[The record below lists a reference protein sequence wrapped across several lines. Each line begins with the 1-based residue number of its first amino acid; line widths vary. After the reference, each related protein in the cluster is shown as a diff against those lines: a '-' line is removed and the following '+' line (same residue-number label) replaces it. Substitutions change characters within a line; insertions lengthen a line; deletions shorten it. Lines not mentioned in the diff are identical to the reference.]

1 MPIGAGER
9 ERVGRITQNRQHI
22 TLVLNFFSGIVILTP
37 SLSAP
42 AARAAA
48 GKEKDMSDQI
58 RIRMFGGFSLFV
70 NNECCDQVIAKSK
83 KGMALLQYL
92 ILKQNAVVLNFKL
105 IEVLWP
111 NEESTNPENALKTL
125 ISRFRAIL
133 SACSPGLGNCI
144 AASRGGYHFQLLP
157 GMTVDL
163 FEFEDL
169 VKKLETQPELNEGT
183 NELYQEVLT
192 LYTGDLLAG
201 NEQDDWV
208 ISRSVMLHSQ
218 YIKIVYAYIAL
229 LKKAE
234 RYEDIIQNCRFALET
249 DPFDERLH
257 LELMQALV
265 KTNRNNEALMQYKHV
280 TNMHFR
286 YLGVKPPEGI
296 QEFYKQIIQAGNTLD
311 MNIDTIREELREY
324 GDVHGAFECEYA
336 VFREIYNMQMRNL
349 ERLGSSMYIAMIMIT
364 SIDGETL
371 TPLKLDEIM
380 KGLSYVLKAH
390 LRKGDTITHF
400 SPSQYALLLPTVNM
414 DSGHMVMERIKRFF
428 YQKYPNSNVMFS
440 YRIGPLSSSMTS
452 MKRQMENEQ
461 AKNVA
466 RLEAMEK
473 KVNRAADEDQ

>member
-1 MPIGAGER
+1 MP
-9 ERVGRITQNRQHI
+9 
-22 TLVLNFFSGIVILTP
+22 
-37 SLSAP
+37 
-42 AARAAA
+42 
-48 GKEKDMSDQI
+48 DQI

-70 NNECCDQVIAKSK
+70 NNECLDQVIAKSK
-83 KGMALLQYL
+83 KGMSLLQYL
-92 ILKQNAVVLNFKL
+92 ILKEDAVILNYKL

-133 SACSPGLGNCI
+133 NTCSEGLGNCI
-144 AASRGGYHFQLLP
+144 AASRGGYRFQLLP
-157 GMTVDL
+157 NMTVDM
-163 FEFEDL
+163 FEFESL
-169 VKKLETQPELNEGT
+169 VEKLEGRTELTDET
-183 NELYQEVLT
+183 NELFQKVLM

-201 NEQDDWV
+201 NDQDDWA
-208 ISRSVMLHSQ
+208 ISRSVNLHSQ
-218 YIKIVYAYIAL
+218 YIKIVYAYITL

-234 RYEDIIQNCRFALET
+234 RYEEIIQNCRFALET

-265 KTNRNNEALMQYKHV
+265 KTSRNNEALMQYKHV

-296 QEFYKQIIQAGNTLD
+296 QEFYKQIIQAGDTLD
-311 MNIDTIREELREY
+311 MNIDTIRDELQEF

-364 SIDGETL
+364 SMDGEPL
-371 TPLKLDEIM
+371 SPLKLDDIM
-380 KGLSYVLKAH
+380 KGLSEVLKAH

-414 DSGHMVMERIKRFF
+414 DSGRMVMERIKRFF
-428 YQKYPNSNVMFS
+428 YQKFPNSNVMFS
-440 YRIGPLSSSMTS
+440 YRIGPLSSNMNT
-452 MKRQMENEQ
+452 MKKQMETERAQ
-461 AKNVA
+461 SVA
-466 RLEAMEK
+466 RLTMME
-473 KVNRAADEDQ
+473 RRIASPIEEDAEN

>member
-1 MPIGAGER
+1 
-9 ERVGRITQNRQHI
+9 
-22 TLVLNFFSGIVILTP
+22 
-37 SLSAP
+37 
-42 AARAAA
+42 
-48 GKEKDMSDQI
+48 MSDQI
-58 RIRMFGGFSLFV
+58 MIRMFGGFSLFV
-70 NNECCDQVIAKSK
+70 NNECFDQVIAKSK
-83 KGMALLQYL
+83 KGMSLLQYL
-92 ILKQNAVVLNFKL
+92 ILKNNAVILNYKL

-133 SACSPGLGNCI
+133 NTCSPGLGNCI

-169 VKKLETQPELNEGT
+169 AKTIENQPELNEGT
-183 NELYQEVLT
+183 NELYQQIIT

-201 NEQDDWV
+201 NDQDDWV
-208 ISRSVMLHSQ
+208 ISRSVMLHGQ
-218 YIKIVYAYIAL
+218 YMKMVYAYLTL

-234 RYEDIIQNCRFALET
+234 RYEEIIQNCRFALET

-296 QEFYKQIIQAGNTLD
+296 QEFYKQIIQAGDTLD
-311 MNIDTIREELREY
+311 MNIDAIREELKEY

-349 ERLGSSMYIAMIMIT
+349 ERLGSTMYIAMIMIT
-364 SIDGETL
+364 SIDGEPL
-371 TPLKLDEIM
+371 SPLKLDEIM
-380 KGLSYVLKAH
+380 KGLSDVLKAH

-400 SPSQYALLLPTVNM
+400 SPSQYAMLLPTVSM
-414 DSGHMVMERIKRFF
+414 DSGHMVMERVKRFF
-428 YQKYPNSNVMFS
+428 YQKFPNSNVMFS
-440 YRIGPLSSSMTS
+440 YRIGPLSSNINT
-452 MKRQMENEQ
+452 MKKQMENEQ
-461 AKNVA
+461 GKNAA
-466 RLEAMEK
+466 RLTAMEK
-473 KVNRAADEDQ
+473 RVSMPTDENN

>member
-1 MPIGAGER
+1 MP
-9 ERVGRITQNRQHI
+9 
-22 TLVLNFFSGIVILTP
+22 
-37 SLSAP
+37 
-42 AARAAA
+42 
-48 GKEKDMSDQI
+48 DQI

-70 NNECCDQVIAKSK
+70 NNECFDQVIAKSK
-83 KGMALLQYL
+83 KGTALLQYL
-92 ILKQNAVVLNFKL
+92 ILKQNSVILNYKL

-125 ISRFRAIL
+125 ISRFRVIL
-133 SACSPGLGNCI
+133 NTCSAGLGGCI
-144 AASRGGYHFQLLP
+144 AASRGGYRFQPLP

-163 FEFEDL
+163 YEFEEL
-169 VKKLETQPELNEGT
+169 AARLENQPELNEET
-183 NELYQEVLT
+183 NELYQRVLA

-201 NEQDDWV
+201 NDQDDWA
-208 ISRSVMLHSQ
+208 IRRSVSLHSQ
-218 YIKIVYAYIAL
+218 YIKIVYAYL
-229 LKKAE
+229 TQLKKAE
-234 RYEDIIQNCRFALET
+234 RYEEIIQNCRFALET

-296 QEFYKQIIQAGNTLD
+296 QEFYKQIIQAGDTLD
-311 MNIDTIREELREY
+311 MNIDTIRDELREF

-364 SIDGETL
+364 SMDGEPL
-371 TPLKLDEIM
+371 DPLKLDEIM
-380 KGLSYVLKAH
+380 KGLSGVLKAH

-414 DSGHMVMERIKRFF
+414 DSGHMVMERIKRYF
-428 YQKYPNSNVMFS
+428 YQRFPNSNVMFS
-440 YRIGPLSSSMTS
+440 YRIGPLSSSMNT
-452 MKRQMENEQ
+452 MKKQMETEQ
-461 AKNVA
+461 AKNTA
-466 RLEAMEK
+466 KLSEMEK
-473 KVNRAADEDQ
+473 KVLSPAEDNG